1 MFTGVAVE
9 LDADNRIFTTLP
21 LVPVPGEDGSGID
34 TAVVS
39 LSCLGNMGE

>member
-1 MFTGVAVE
+1 MRESPAWAV
-9 LDADNRIFTTLP
+9 LLHAAGGAGPR
-21 LVPVPGEDGSGID
+21 EDGSGID